1 MIEME
6 VRVDDEVDL
15 AGISLNRFEACAD
28 LLAGPKADT
37 KQPGKPRAEPSSRVE
52 LAIGVQ
58 PCVESARPFG
68 CSIRKTGI
76 GTVGRVLSL
85 SEIDR
90 GGIAA
95 AQENPDVLARS
106 GLITT
111 RNKCCKGGSAS
122 GLGNYP

>member
-15 AGISLNRFEACAD
+15 VVISVNRFEACAD

-58 PCVESARPFG
+58 PWVERARPFG

-76 GTVGRVLSL
+76 GTVMSPSPPFIRWANSPVTVPRVK
-85 SEIDR
+85 
-90 GGIAA
+90 A
-95 AQENPDVLARS
+95 
-106 GLITT
+106 
-111 RNKCCKGGSAS
+111 
-122 GLGNYP
+122 